1 MSAVLSVRGLACGY
15 GDRRILTELSLD
27 LRAGEVLALIG
38 PNGSGKTTLLH
49 TLAGLLPPQAG
60 RMEWEGRSL
69 RALGRR
75 ERART
80 LALSPQRAEEAAWPL
95 TVVEAV
101 ALGRAP
107 HRGWFRPLTAED
119 DAVVGRAMERLGVGA
134 LAGRLLPSLSGGE
147 LRRVL
152 LARALAQEPRV
163 LLLDEPASFLD
174 LHYQAELLAIV
185 RSLARED
192 GVAVV
197 LTLHDLA
204 LVAAVADRVA
214 LLADGRMRGVGEPSA
229 ILSAEHL
236 VPVFGPHLEVVAHP
250 RGGGPLV
257 LPRLPGSR

>member
-1 MSAVLSVRGLACGY
+1 MNAALTVRGLACGY
-15 GDRRILTELSLD
+15 ADRRVLTDVSLD

-60 RMEWEGRSL
+60 EMAWDGRSL
-69 RALGRR
+69 DGLGRR
-75 ERART
+75 ERACI

-95 TVVEAV
+95 TVAEAV

-119 DAVVGRAMERLGVGA
+119 EDVVGRSMRRLGVA
-134 LAGRLLPSLSGGE
+134 TLAERLLPGLSSGE

-163 LLLDEPASFLD
+163 LLLDEPASYLD
-174 LHYQAELLAIV
+174 LHYQAELLGIV
-185 RSLARED
+185 RRLAVED

-214 LLADGRMRGVGEPSA
+214 LLADGRLRAVGEPGA

-236 VPVFGPHLEVVAHP
+236 VPVFGPHLEVLPHP

-257 LPRLPGSR
+257 LPRLPGPP

>member
-1 MSAVLSVRGLACGY
+1 VA
-15 GDRRILTELSLD
+15 
-27 LRAGEVLALIG
+27 
-38 PNGSGKTTLLH
+38 
-49 TLAGLLPPQAG
+49 TLA
-60 RMEWEGRSL
+60 E
-69 RALGRR
+69 
-75 ERART
+75 
-80 LALSPQRAEEAAWPL
+80 
-95 TVVEAV
+95 
-101 ALGRAP
+101 
-107 HRGWFRPLTAED
+107 
-119 DAVVGRAMERLGVGA
+119 
-134 LAGRLLPSLSGGE
+134 RLLPSLSGGE

-163 LLLDEPASFLD
+163 LLLDEPASYLD
-174 LHYQAELLAIV
+174 LHYQAELLGIV
-185 RSLARED
+185 RNLAMED

-214 LLADGRMRGVGEPSA
+214 LLADGRLRAVGGPGV